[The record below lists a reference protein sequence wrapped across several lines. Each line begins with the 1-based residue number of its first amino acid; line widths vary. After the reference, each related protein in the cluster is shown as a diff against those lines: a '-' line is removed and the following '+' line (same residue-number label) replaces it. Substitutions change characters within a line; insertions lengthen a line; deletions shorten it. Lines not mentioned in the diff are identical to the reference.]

1 MCSSA
6 AAVLKLVRVK
16 GRSVSSKNAGA
27 ELCVRGET
35 CEVSDIIMQP
45 GAGTWHSDRSLEQL
59 ELSLDVR
66 RCQPPPNIKISIYN
80 VPQSVAMLCIVV
92 SARRYESCLM
102 VVANLS
108 D

>member
-35 CEVSDIIMQP
+35 CEVSDTKLQP

-59 ELSLDVR
+59 ELLLKVR
-66 RCQPPPNIKISIYN
+66 QCQPLSILRYYD

>member
-1 MCSSA
+1 MTCLSCCVCSSA

-35 CEVSDIIMQP
+35 CEVSDTKLQP

-59 ELSLDVR
+59 ELSLEVR
-66 RCQPPPNIKISIYN
+66 QCHPLSILRYLRCPPVRGNVVYCCIGQKI
-80 VPQSVAMLCIVV
+80 
-92 SARRYESCLM
+92 
-102 VVANLS
+102 
-108 D
+108 